1 MGKDER
7 KVKRDEEV
15 TMKLKKYGWNLFFL
29 LLLLVGLGSLFVGFT
44 RHDRVAEKLSL
55 IHI

>member
-29 LLLLVGLGSLFVGFT
+29 LLL
-44 RHDRVAEKLSL
+44 SL